1 MDFAGKTVVITGG
14 ASGIGAAMARKFC
27 EFGAE
32 VCICD
37 LDREVVDQVARKLG
51 CLEFTGDVTREED
64 LQALVEFAENGF
76 GPIDIFVSNAG
87 IMDDQPG
94 HSGSASDAVWMRS
107 WSVHVM
113 AHVHA
118 ARLLLPGMIARGSG
132 YFVNVASAAGL
143 LSQIGNAAYSAT
155 KHAAVSFAQSLAIEH
170 GDDGIG
176 VSVVCPQ
183 YVATPLI
190 GLSDGDAQTTS
201 AVMTAD
207 AVAECIVDGVRERRF
222 MILPHPEVYGFFCKR
237 AEDPDRW
244 IRGMQKLRRSS
255 DAARDPFSRG
265 FSKPT

>member
-14 ASGIGAAMARKFC
+14 ASGIGAALARKFRKL
-27 EFGAE
+27 GAE

-37 LDREVVDQVARKLG
+37 LDRGALDEVARNLG
-51 CLEFTGDVTREED
+51 CLAFAGDVTREED
-64 LQALVEFAENGF
+64 LQALVEFAEKSLGQ
-76 GPIDIFVSNAG
+76 IDIFVSNAG
-87 IMDDQPG
+87 VIDAQPG
-94 HSGSASDAVWMRS
+94 HSASASDAVWMRS

-113 AHVHA
+113 AHVRA

-190 GLSDGDAQTTS
+190 GLSNGDAQTVS
-201 AVMTAD
+201 GVMTAD
-207 AVAECIVDGVRERRF
+207 AVAECIVEGVRERRF
-222 MILPHPEVYGFFCKR
+222 MILPHPEVHGFFRKR
-237 AEDPDRW
+237 ADDPDRW
-244 IRGMQKLRRSS
+244 IKGMQKLRGSS
-255 DAARDPFSRG
+255 DDAGDPFSRG
-265 FSKPT
+265 FFKPS